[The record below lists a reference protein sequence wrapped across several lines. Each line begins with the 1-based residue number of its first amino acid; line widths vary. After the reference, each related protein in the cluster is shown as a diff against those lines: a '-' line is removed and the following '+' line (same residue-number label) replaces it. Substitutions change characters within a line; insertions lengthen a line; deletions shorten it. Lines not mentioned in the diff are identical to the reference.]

1 MAKFVEIFNEQAV
14 RNLNLVD
21 SHEYEKYATTT
32 QGWAKHGF
40 YPKAGVVGQV
50 VGEVQS
56 REGLLYLI
64 QVSDSIIVAV
74 LPYGLRDI
82 SYIEANK
89 RYSSNMS
96 IGHISSDEAEEYEFQ
111 AIQNEIDNLMQ
122 SFM

>member
-1 MAKFVEIFNEQAV
+1 MAKFVEISNEQAI
-14 RNLNLVD
+14 RNVNLVGCP
-21 SHEYEKYATTT
+21 EYRGYATTT
-32 QGWAKHGF
+32 QDWVKHGF

-50 VGEVQS
+50 VGEAQS

-74 LPYGLRDI
+74 LPYGLRNI

-89 RYSSNMS
+89 RYPSNMAV
-96 IGHISSDEAEEYEFQ
+96 GHIVSDEAEEYELQ